1 MTEQD
6 IREKIT
12 KLRIENIHV
21 SEYQMSLDLGQSK
34 GYIQGITSGRS
45 LPSLKMFLLI
55 CEYFDIKPSEFFE
68 EQIPSPM
75 QRKVRGEMMQLTDED
90 LSHLLYIIQKMK
102 ENGKTE

>member
-1 MTEQD
+1 MTEHD

-12 KLRIENIHV
+12 KLRMENNHL

-45 LPSLKMFLLI
+45 LPSMKMFLII

-68 EQIPSPM
+68 DPIPSAM
-75 QRKVRGEMMQLTDED
+75 ERKVRDEMKDLTEED
-90 LSHLLYIIQKMK
+90 LEHLLYIIRKMK
-102 ENGKTE
+102 TEAK